1 LVELA
6 DVDVDDAATD
16 DLMHGRQCTGPIGP
30 TGPGPALLGNRDIQ
44 AIRTAGRDA
53 DADVPMTS
61 LYSILQVER
70 TAEPEVIRAAHRALA
85 RKHHP
90 DFGGD
95 PRRMAAINLAWSILG
110 NPDRRAR
117 YDAMPQQSVTDTKTA
132 STDADG
138 SVPASTAV
146 APTVTEVPTRRTMDQ
161 RSGGSVLD
169 FGRYAGWTVGTLA
182 DHDPNYLRWLSRTP
196 IGRRLTVEIEGA
208 LGRREAE
215 AASLR
220 PDRAPGGRRTG
231 MFGGLG
237 SLRTAAR

>member
-1 LVELA
+1 
-6 DVDVDDAATD
+6 
-16 DLMHGRQCTGPIGP
+16 
-30 TGPGPALLGNRDIQ
+30 
-44 AIRTAGRDA
+44 
-53 DADVPMTS
+53 MTN

-117 YDAMPQQSVTDTKTA
+117 YDALPSVDVADTATSSMADVMAAAAPQS
-132 STDADG
+132 S
-138 SVPASTAV
+138 PP
-146 APTVTEVPTRRTMDQ
+146 PTSAGQELPTRRSMEQ

-169 FGRYAGWTVGTLA
+169 FGRYAGWTVGNLA

-196 IGRRLTVEIEGA
+196 IGRRLAIEIEGA
-208 LGRREAE
+208 LERREAE
-215 AASLR
+215 ASALR
-220 PDRAPGGRRTG
+220 PGASAARRTG
-231 MFGGLG
+231 LFNGLG
-237 SLRTAAR
+237 SLRTVTR

>member
-1 LVELA
+1 MTSCMPDSVPGQMGPRARDSALA
-6 DVDVDDAATD
+6 RDRDV
-16 DLMHGRQCTGPIGP
+16 
-30 TGPGPALLGNRDIQ
+30 Q
-44 AIRTAGRDA
+44 AIRDAGRDA
-53 DADVPMTS
+53 DPDVPMTN

-95 PRRMAAINLAWSILG
+95 PRRMAAINLAWSVLG

-117 YDAMPQQSVTDTKTA
+117 YDAMPQQPVTDTMA
-132 STDADG
+132 SSSAARPEAPLTTP
-138 SVPASTAV
+138 VPA
-146 APTVTEVPTRRTMDQ
+146 PIETELPTRRAMEQ
-161 RSGGSVLD
+161 RSGGTILD

-196 IGRRLTVEIEGA
+196 IGRRLATEIEGA
-208 LGRREAE
+208 LSRRDAE
-215 AASLR
+215 AAALR
-220 PDRAPGGRRTG
+220 PNPSRAGRRTT